1 MLEFELGLGDGK
13 LILYSAKVYIKW
25 KFLFSILVLR
35 DHPCAAIGGFFHL
48 WAKSCKIVTLDIFPY
63 MILLAIIHVN
73 LIYIIKVCL
82 GFYPSLF
89 SPKPPILVSC
99 LFMKKTK
106 KNSVEKKNFHWSRIL
121 SIIELPM
128 CYSGFDVSFVIILYL
143 IETFPASWGF
153 SFWSMKEFLRR
164 LLWLN
169 STG

>member
-13 LILYSAKVYIKW
+13 LILYSTKVYIKW

-48 WAKSCKIVTLDIFPY
+48 CAKSCKIVTLDIFPY

-82 GFYPSLF
+82 ASTLHFSLQNLPF
-89 SPKPPILVSC
+89 SW
-99 LFMKKTK
+99 KKK
-106 KNSVEKKNFHWSRIL
+106 ISVGKKNFHWSRIL
-121 SIIELPM
+121 LIIELPM
-128 CYSGFDVSFVIILYL
+128 CYSRFDVSFVIILYL
-143 IETFPASWGF
+143 IETVPASWRF
-153 SFWSMKEFLRR
+153 SFLSMKEFLRR

>member
-13 LILYSAKVYIKW
+13 LILYSTKVYIKW

-48 WAKSCKIVTLDIFPY
+48 CAKSCKIVTLDIFPY

-89 SPKPPILVSC
+89 SPKPPVL
-99 LFMKKTK
+99 MKKK
-106 KNSVEKKNFHWSRIL
+106 KISVGKKNFHWSRIL
-121 SIIELPM
+121 LIIELPM
-128 CYSGFDVSFVIILYL
+128 CYSRFDVSFVIIFYL
-143 IETFPASWGF
+143 IETVPASWRF
-153 SFWSMKEFLRR
+153 SFLSMKEFLRR